1 MNPFSAGESYA
12 KVIKQ
17 SDINVTFKDV
27 AGCEE
32 AKIEI
37 MEFVNFLKSPAK
49 YEELGAK
56 IPKVNYNN
64 SVLFEDSVF
73 IISYF
78 LRGLFFCISCVFQGA
93 ILSGPP
99 GTGKTLLAKA
109 TAGEASVPFISVNGS
124 EFLEMFV
131 GVGASRVCLI

>member
-17 SDINVTFKDV
+17 GDINVSFKDV

-56 IPKVNYNN
+56 IPKVRKSSN
-64 SVLFEDSVF
+64 F
-73 IISYF
+73 
-78 LRGLFFCISCVFQGA
+78 
-93 ILSGPP
+93 
-99 GTGKTLLAKA
+99 
-109 TAGEASVPFISVNGS
+109 
-124 EFLEMFV
+124 
-131 GVGASRVCLI
+131 